1 MGTRSG
7 THTRSSSFCEDMTDS
22 YIPMA
27 PQSLASSSVTSRD
40 ADDNCYMDMQ
50 TQTQMQRSIARDV
63 HCSSSSCTGRGRL
76 SPASCSSLASSLT
89 SGGAT
94 SVPYGTPPSA
104 LLPGS
109 SGRFHEYHL
118 EKVASLL
125 TPSEDDD
132 ELSSLR
138 CRQSRAYSVGSRPDI
153 RRKMTS
159 KMDSAMALSS
169 SMAAGSGSGSSS
181 DAAARV
187 RAYSV
192 GSRVVTHPPAS
203 GSSQQLSTS
212 NDSSVRSSRTDVD
225 VGGGGGG
232 GGDGGGGGETSQAS
246 AEEKQR
252 KKSLSVPVLGGS
264 SSPASNSWTNPT
276 GTFLRKLMDQ
286 SGGGGR
292 RDNDLMEMEFS
303 QHSPI
308 KDSCIS
314 CDSIGTSIHPSI

>member
-1 MGTRSG
+1 MGASSGPGSVGTRSG

-40 ADDNCYMDMQ
+40 ADDSCYMDMQ
-50 TQTQMQRSIARDV
+50 VQRSIARDV
-63 HCSSSSCTGRGRL
+63 HGVTGRGRL

-89 SGGAT
+89 SGTT
-94 SVPYGTPPSA
+94 SVPFGTPPTLPSA
-104 LLPGS
+104 

-159 KMDSAMALSS
+159 KMDPMAPSS
-169 SMAAGSGSGSSS
+169 IVNS
-181 DAAARV
+181 DARV

-192 GSRVVTHPPAS
+192 GSRVTHPPVS

-212 NDSSVRSSRTDVD
+212 NDSSVSSSRNNVD
-225 VGGGGGG
+225 SVA
-232 GGDGGGGGETSQAS
+232 DAPQAS
-246 AEEKQR
+246 TEEKQR

-264 SSPASNSWTNPT
+264 SSPVSNSWTNPT

-286 SGGGGR
+286 SSGR
-292 RDNDLMEMEFS
+292 RDNDLMEIEFS
-303 QHSPI
+303 QQSPV
-308 KDSCIS
+308 KDSYIS
-314 CDSIGTSIHPSI
+314 CDSIGTSLPRRIPIDHMGPSYLELCFIFHLTLYLT